1 MRCKWLIAAVM
12 LLLAATGRAQELM
25 PYVWRN
31 YIEMLSEEGE
41 DETAEEMMELF
52 AECQENRVNV
62 NDTAVGLSV
71 FPFVSEFQ
79 RNSLRV
85 HILLYGQLLSM
96 EELYDVNGF
105 DSTTVEM
112 LRPVAKAGIVE
123 ERESVGWK
131 DLFKRGRSNFV
142 TGVGGTVEQA
152 RGYRDSIY
160 EGNNM
165 RVMWRYVYKYKERV
179 QLQLSGDKDPGEA
192 FFAGSQ
198 RKGFDFYG
206 YSLMIN
212 DIGRYAEK
220 ERGRERNVYVKRL
233 VLGQYHAQFGQ
244 GLTMWSGYG
253 WRSVVGTSIC
263 RIGQGVRPNGAFM
276 EYGYLRGGAA
286 TLQLARSWQMTA
298 FYSFVDRDATLPRG
312 GGENAEPRVQSIY
325 NSGYHRTQTEIGK
338 KGQLGE
344 HLLGGHIEYRVSELS
359 VGLTGVAML
368 LDKTIVPATYVYN
381 DNAFVGRR
389 NYNAG
394 VDFRYR
400 YRNVLLFG
408 EAAVCVNKAADTV
421 ERNVSPAALLGCE
434 YVINNNHRVSGLA
447 RYYSERYH
455 NLHSN
460 AIGQNSSPQNEIGCG
475 IQYRGRLPLG
485 IDALATAD
493 WFYFPHMKYLVY
505 GPSRGQ
511 DYRLTLS
518 RGFSGIEG
526 LTVNVRYRYN
536 DKGRNITPSTM
547 VDGKYLMEQVYRH
560 QIQADVVYER
570 GGWKFVSRAAYALY
584 YGEVTERDRGWL
596 LYQDVQYQAQRI
608 PLTAVVRVSWC
619 DVDDYEARIYAVEND
634 FIYQSNS
641 MVYQNEGFRCYLLL
655 RYDIKKWWNI
665 GIKYGITGYVDKDS
679 FGSGYELIEGNHRQ
693 QWRVQMRLKW

>member
-1 MRCKWLIAAVM
+1 MRCKCLIVAVM

-41 DETAEEMMELF
+41 DETAEEMTELF

-85 HILLYGQLLSM
+85 HIMLYGQLLSM

-131 DLFKRGRSNFV
+131 DLFKKGRSNFV

-263 RIGQGVRPNGAFM
+263 RTGQGVRPNGAFM

-286 TLQLARSWQMTA
+286 TLR
-298 FYSFVDRDATLPRG
+298 R
-312 GGENAEPRVQSIY
+312 AEAGRMQS
-325 NSGYHRTQTEIGK
+325 Q
-338 KGQLGE
+338 
-344 HLLGGHIEYRVSELS
+344 
-359 VGLTGVAML
+359 
-368 LDKTIVPATYVYN
+368 
-381 DNAFVGRR
+381 
-389 NYNAG
+389 
-394 VDFRYR
+394 
-400 YRNVLLFG
+400 
-408 EAAVCVNKAADTV
+408 
-421 ERNVSPAALLGCE
+421 
-434 YVINNNHRVSGLA
+434 
-447 RYYSERYH
+447 
-455 NLHSN
+455 
-460 AIGQNSSPQNEIGCG
+460 
-475 IQYRGRLPLG
+475 
-485 IDALATAD
+485 
-493 WFYFPHMKYLVY
+493 
-505 GPSRGQ
+505 
-511 DYRLTLS
+511 
-518 RGFSGIEG
+518 
-526 LTVNVRYRYN
+526 
-536 DKGRNITPSTM
+536 
-547 VDGKYLMEQVYRH
+547 
-560 QIQADVVYER
+560 
-570 GGWKFVSRAAYALY
+570 
-584 YGEVTERDRGWL
+584 
-596 LYQDVQYQAQRI
+596 
-608 PLTAVVRVSWC
+608 
-619 DVDDYEARIYAVEND
+619 
-634 FIYQSNS
+634 
-641 MVYQNEGFRCYLLL
+641 GFRVFII
-655 RYDIKKWWNI
+655 RD
-665 GIKYGITGYVDKDS
+665 TTAR
-679 FGSGYELIEGNHRQ
+679 RQ
-693 QWRVQMRLKW
+693 R